1 MASGFRALIVD
12 DDVSMQRLG
21 SHALRQHGFQCVA
34 ACDVREAKERLADN
48 HFDVVVTD
56 LRLPQK
62 NGYSLVLELLQA
74 PDRPIIVVCTDVI
87 DARLTKDLLMRGVD
101 DIFAKP
107 VHGAFFAG
115 KIRALL
121 DVRLTLKTA
130 RPVAVRESAIVA
142 EPADDESGAPQL
154 PICLNQLNRKLA
166 LLSDVLPVS
175 DAALDVAT
183 MTRSCEYSVSQI
195 AAAIQ
200 RDAALTATVLR
211 LANSPLYN
219 HACRQILHLD
229 QAVLMIGQQRLGELS
244 LASSAMA
251 GVTSERLPWLD
262 LQTTWRR
269 SMAAGI
275 VMELLI
281 TAGSH
286 QAVESGLCLSAIMHP
301 LGRVVLGMLFPA
313 EYQEMIEVSA
323 DTGESLDEQER
334 RALPTTHSQVLAH
347 LLAGWQI
354 GPDVFLPLKFAFDE
368 FSSLLRLSEPIRTK
382 AELLKTSILLS
393 RLAVGGWHDWDL
405 LEIPAVDTLKRL
417 RIADPI
423 GVIERAKIDVQKLA
437 AFSPNA
443 DATAK
448 PGPAPV
454 ALQRVGY
461 CNLGSAPHDLLATLL
476 PSLGLEAVAVNPAEM
491 EHGATAIVN
500 ALGAPSRR
508 ISKLD
513 AGPGAVLVTSAD
525 RLDTMSRFAEAV
537 AIPTSFGKVR
547 ECIAGAMSRKE
558 ARTSVPSTS
567 WLEKFTSGK
576 SVWRSAAKANSP

>member
-1 MASGFRALIVD
+1 MIQPAAAVGSAGSKGGEAVDLSKNAVTVLENRYLNRD
-12 DDVSMQRLG
+12 DDGKVIETPAQLFRRVA
-21 SHALRQHGFQCVA
+21 HAVA
-34 ACDVREAKERLADN
+34 
-48 HFDVVVTD
+48 
-56 LRLPQK
+56 
-62 NGYSLVLELLQA
+62 
-74 PDRPIIVVCTDVI
+74 
-87 DARLTKDLLMRGVD
+87 
-101 DIFAKP
+101 
-107 VHGAFFAG
+107 
-115 KIRALL
+115 
-121 DVRLTLKTA
+121 
-130 RPVAVRESAIVA
+130 
-142 EPADDESGAPQL
+142 
-154 PICLNQLNRKLA
+154 
-166 LLSDVLPVS
+166 
-175 DAALDVAT
+175 
-183 MTRSCEYSVSQI
+183 
-195 AAAIQ
+195 
-200 RDAALTATVLR
+200 
-211 LANSPLYN
+211 
-219 HACRQILHLD
+219 
-229 QAVLMIGQQRLGELS
+229 
-244 LASSAMA
+244 
-251 GVTSERLPWLD
+251 
-262 LQTTWRR
+262 
-269 SMAAGI
+269 
-275 VMELLI
+275 
-281 TAGSH
+281 
-286 QAVESGLCLSAIMHP
+286 AVESKWGVSAEAIREVEDTFYRSMTERYFMP
-301 LGRVVLGMLFPA
+301 NSPTLMNAGRRLGMLVPA
-313 EYQEMIEVSA
+313 EYQEMIELSA

-476 PSLGLEAVAVNPAEM
+476 PSLGLEAVAVNPEEM

-537 AIPTSFGKVR
+537 AIPTSFGQVR

-576 SVWRSAAKANSP
+576 SVWRAAAKANSP